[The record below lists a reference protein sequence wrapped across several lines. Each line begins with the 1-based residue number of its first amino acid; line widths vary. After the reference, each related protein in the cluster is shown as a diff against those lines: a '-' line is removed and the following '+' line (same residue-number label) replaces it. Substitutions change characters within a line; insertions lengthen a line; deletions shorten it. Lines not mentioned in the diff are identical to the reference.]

1 MVVRGRGRSRRRERL
16 FFVLRDFVV
25 VSSRLRGVGDGSVE
39 RAEVVVVCEV
49 VVVGGVVVPV
59 E

>member
-1 MVVRGRGRSRRRERL
+1 M